1 MSRPPL
7 LESNFYPK
15 SQQEASKP
23 AGGGGEGGA
32 GDRGHYLP
40 GEGQSQGPRLRGG
53 RHASIPGLNSLEGW
67 LESSA

>member
-23 AGGGGEGGA
+23 AGGGGRGEQETEGTT
-32 GDRGHYLP
+32 
-40 GEGQSQGPRLRGG
+40 SQGKVKVKGQGLEEEGMRL
-53 RHASIPGLNSLEGW
+53 SPV
-67 LESSA
+67 